1 MRIEYSR
8 IFKIA
13 LICLIAATLAFIFI
27 QSMLPPEVSKAESD
41 TVGEIIE
48 EIIPPE
54 TPPGEYVQKN
64 LRKIGHFVEFAI
76 LGAEISLFVLL
87 FARKLRYGIFAV
99 VFSPLVALCD
109 ETIQIFSKRGPSVTD
124 VWIDTAGFVSFGAL
138 VYLLYFAVILV
149 KKKLTL
155 RKQENDG

>member
-1 MRIEYSR
+1 MKIEYAR

-13 LICLIAATLAFIFI
+13 LICLIIATLAFIFI

-41 TVGEIIE
+41 KVGEIIE

-76 LGAEISLFVLL
+76 LGTEISLFVLF
-87 FARKLRYGIFAV
+87 FARKLCYGLFSVI
-99 VFSPLVALCD
+99 FSPLVALCD
-109 ETIQIFSKRGPSVTD
+109 ETIQIFSKRGPSITD
-124 VWIDTAGFVSFGAL
+124 VWIDTLGFLSFSAL
-138 VYLLYFAVILV
+138 VYLAYVAVILI